1 MALYLASCNNTTQ
14 NETIENQT
22 VTETAYSKNDT
33 TDNAIETKEVD
44 AVSSA
49 TNVANVSSF
58 NGIFVVPPQQ
68 QVTVSLTMGGIV
80 KNTSILEGQYIKK
93 GEVIA
98 ILDNPEFIDL
108 QQNFLETA
116 AQLEYMEKEFLRQ
129 QNLVSQ
135 EAASQKQY
143 QQSKSEY
150 LSVKSKAEAMSSK
163 LALLGVDTN
172 ALTQN
177 GMMTRLEVKAP
188 INGYI
193 TNANINIGKYVN
205 PGEAICDLIDKSN
218 LLLQLTAY
226 EKDLS
231 KIGIGDI
238 VEFQV
243 NGAGDQMFK
252 AQLISIDQKV
262 DDNNRSIKVFAKLID
277 KSSIFRP
284 GMYINAKVTKKQ

>member
-1 MALYLASCNNTTQ
+1 MALYLTSCNNTTQ
-14 NETIENQT
+14 NETIENQA
-22 VTETAYSKNDT
+22 VTETADSQNDT
-33 TDNAIETKEVD
+33 TDNAIETKDVD

-93 GEVIA
+93 GEIIA

-163 LALLGVDTN
+163 LYLLGVDIN
-172 ALTQN
+172 ILKQN
-177 GMMTRLEVKAP
+177 GMMPRLEVKSP
-188 INGYI
+188 ISGYV
-193 TNANINIGKYVN
+193 TNANINIGKYIN
-205 PGEAICDLIDKSN
+205 PGEAICDIIDKSN

-231 KIGIGDI
+231 KIKIGDI

-243 NGAGDQMFK
+243 NGAGDQLFK
-252 AQLISIDQKV
+252 AELISIDQKV

-277 KSSIFRP
+277 KSPIFRP